1 MHVERDV
8 NYNLLYI
15 AFRDKLEKGEVAKTK
30 ELTPG
35 VYGDFD
41 VDGYLIGIEI
51 ANTERVLGAAAGDL
65 RLSGE
70 LLGVKEA
77 AELADKDRANF
88 LRDLASRPDF
98 PKPVAHLASGQLWL
112 SIDVVRYL
120 NEHSRGSENPSGP
133 TGEDDAPR
141 EKQIPKIPYRGWEGR
156 EGERYRDYQY
166 EEYEQY
172 EDPEMIDT
180 SESIADSNEA
190 MHDDVDHEV
199 HHEDKDSQEAQDSA

>member
-1 MHVERDV
+1 MHIERDV
-8 NYNLLYI
+8 TYNLLYI

-30 ELTPG
+30 ELMPG
-35 VYGDFD
+35 VYVDFD
-41 VDGYLIGIEI
+41 SDGYLIGIEI
-51 ANTERVLGAAAGDL
+51 INTRRVLGIAAGDL
-65 RLSGE
+65 GLSGE

-77 AELADKDRANF
+77 AKLADKDRANF

-112 SIDVVRYL
+112 SMDVVRYL
-120 NEHSRGSENPSGP
+120 NEHSGGSENPSGL
-133 TGEDDAPR
+133 TGEDDAAR

-172 EDPEMIDT
+172 EDHEVMNT
-180 SESIADSNEA
+180 FESTADSNEA